1 MKNSLVWSEP
11 PTDEDIQNILLLI
24 SFSALMLAAYAGN
37 LEIIN
42 LLLKRGANAHLEDN
56 RGRKLMLLISLSG
69 CDVVF

>member
-1 MKNSLVWSEP
+1 
-11 PTDEDIQNILLLI
+11 
-24 SFSALMLAAYAGN
+24 MLAAYAGN